1 MNKAELIDAVAAE
14 SGLSK
19 ADARRSLE
27 AFVSITKEVLN
38 KGDKVNLIGFG
49 SFSTSER
56 AERKGRNPRTGVE
69 IQIKAKKVVKFK
81 PGADLASAIN

>member
-56 AERKGRNPRTGVE
+56 TERKGRNPRTGVE

>member
-1 MNKAELIDAVAAE
+1 MNKSELIDVVAAE

-27 AFVSITKEVLN
+27 AFVSITKKVLN
-38 KGDKVNLIGFG
+38 KGDKVNLSGFG

-81 PGADLASAIN
+81 AGADLASAIN